1 MKKLSKLRDL
11 VFIQPF
17 VVFISILTMGLVLTS
32 SLVVASSIALVF
44 TFIFTMASRK
54 VERKWERALL
64 VAIPEIIDHI
74 ISGTQSGLSLS
85 ESLASLSHRGP
96 EISRE
101 IFGNFEEALKDGQR
115 FEEAVGN
122 LQREFSLRSADQL
135 FEALLFARV
144 LGGSELV
151 NLLRE
156 LGNFTRED
164 LALRRE
170 IEAKQGWIR
179 NSAHL
184 AAGAPWLL
192 LLLLSM
198 QPSTASV
205 FATPSGIL
213 VLTLGMALTII
224 AYFWMGYLGRIPQSP
239 RIFGLR

>member
-1 MKKLSKLRDL
+1 MLNRKTYPTLFRSFAMLL
-11 VFIQPF
+11 A
-17 VVFISILTMGLVLTS
+17 ISAVGYALTKSLIIATS
-32 SLVVASSIALVF
+32 AGLVF
-44 TFIFTMASRK
+44 TFILTMSRRQM
-54 VERKWERALL
+54 ERKREKALL
-64 VAIPEIIDHI
+64 AAIPEIIDHI

-85 ESLASLSHRGP
+85 ESLASLAHRGP
-96 EISRE
+96 EISRGV
-101 IFGNFEEALKDGQR
+101 FKNFEVSIKEGQR
-115 FEEAVGN
+115 FEEAVEMVQN
-122 LQREFSLRSADQL
+122 QFSLRSADQL

-184 AAGAPWLL
+184 SAGAPWLL

-198 QPSTASV
+198 QPATASA
-205 FATPSGIL
+205 FSSPAGIF
-213 VLTLGMALTII
+213 VLALGMALTLA

-239 RIFGLR
+239 RVFGTK

>member
-1 MKKLSKLRDL
+1 MLRKTTYPTLLRSLAILL
-11 VFIQPF
+11 VICAVGFA
-17 VVFISILTMGLVLTS
+17 LTASLT
-32 SLVVASSIALVF
+32 IATSAGLVF
-44 TFIFTMASRK
+44 TFIVTMSRMQMEK
-54 VERKWERALL
+54 KRDRALL
-64 VAIPEIIDHI
+64 RAIPEIIDHI

-85 ESLASLSHRGP
+85 ESLASLAQRGP
-96 EISRE
+96 EISKG
-101 IFGNFEEALKDGQR
+101 IFNDFEVSIKEGKR
-115 FEEAVGN
+115 FEEAVEIIQN
-122 LQREFSLRSADQL
+122 QFSLRSADQL

-164 LALRRE
+164 LTLRRE

-184 AAGAPWLL
+184 SAGAPWFL

-198 QPSTASV
+198 QPSTASA
-205 FATPSGIL
+205 FSSMAGIF
-213 VLTLGMALTII
+213 VLALGMALTLT

-239 RIFGLR
+239 RIFGAK

>member
-1 MKKLSKLRDL
+1 MLSRTTYPVLLRSFMTL
-11 VFIQPF
+11 LAICAVGFA
-17 VVFISILTMGLVLTS
+17 LTS
-32 SLVVASSIALVF
+32 SLIIATSAGLVF
-44 TFIFTMASRK
+44 TFILTMSRRQI
-54 VERKWERALL
+54 ERKRDKALL
-64 VAIPEIIDHI
+64 AAIPEVIDHV

-85 ESLASLSHRGP
+85 ESLASLAHRGP
-96 EISRE
+96 EISRG
-101 IFGNFEEALKDGQR
+101 IFKDFEVSIKEGLR
-115 FEEAVGN
+115 FEEAVEMV
-122 LQREFSLRSADQL
+122 QKQFSLRSADQL

-164 LALRRE
+164 LVLRRE

-184 AAGAPWLL
+184 SAGAPWLL

-198 QPSTASV
+198 QPATASA
-205 FATPSGIL
+205 FSSPAGIF
-213 VLTLGMALTII
+213 VLILGMALTLA

-239 RIFGLR
+239 RVFGTK

>member
-1 MKKLSKLRDL
+1 MLRRTTYPTLLRSLTILL
-11 VFIQPF
+11 VICAVGFA
-17 VVFISILTMGLVLTS
+17 LTASLIIATS
-32 SLVVASSIALVF
+32 AGLVF
-44 TFIFTMASRK
+44 TFIVTMSRMQMEK
-54 VERKWERALL
+54 KRDRALL
-64 VAIPEIIDHI
+64 GAIPEIIDHI

-85 ESLASLSHRGP
+85 ESLASLAQRGP
-96 EISRE
+96 EISKR
-101 IFGNFEEALKDGQR
+101 IFKDFEVSINEGKR
-115 FEEAVGN
+115 FEEAVEIIQN
-122 LQREFSLRSADQL
+122 QFSLRSADQL

-164 LALRRE
+164 LTLRRE

-184 AAGAPWLL
+184 SAGAPWFL

-198 QPSTASV
+198 QPSTASA
-205 FATPSGIL
+205 FSSMAGISVL
-213 VLTLGMALTII
+213 VLGMALTLT

-239 RIFGLR
+239 RIFGAK

>member
-1 MKKLSKLRDL
+1 MLIRKTYPTLFRSFALL
-11 VFIQPF
+11 LA
-17 VVFISILTMGLVLTS
+17 ISAVGFALTTS
-32 SLVVASSIALVF
+32 LIIATSAGLVF
-44 TFIFTMASRK
+44 TFIFTMSRRQM
-54 VERKWERALL
+54 ERKREKALL
-64 VAIPEIIDHI
+64 AAIPEIIDHI

-85 ESLASLSHRGP
+85 ESLASLAHRGP
-96 EISRE
+96 EISRGV
-101 IFGNFEEALKDGQR
+101 FKNFEVSIKEGQR
-115 FEEAVGN
+115 FEEAVEMVQN
-122 LQREFSLRSADQL
+122 QFSLRSADQL

-184 AAGAPWLL
+184 SAGAPWLL

-198 QPSTASV
+198 QPATAST
-205 FATPSGIL
+205 FSSPAGIF
-213 VLTLGMALTII
+213 VLALGMALTLA

-239 RIFGLR
+239 RVFGTK

>member
-1 MKKLSKLRDL
+1 MNLVKVKDL
-11 VFIQPF
+11 ALIRIALVAFLIF
-17 VVFISILTMGLVLTS
+17 AMSLVLTS
-32 SLVVASSIALVF
+32 SLVIASSIALIF
-44 TFIFTMASRK
+44 TFIITMANRK
-54 VERKWERALL
+54 VERKRERALL
-64 VAIPEIIDHI
+64 AAVPEIIDHI

-85 ESLASLSHRGP
+85 ESLSSLTRRGP
-96 EISRE
+96 EDTRA
-101 IFGNFEEALKDGQR
+101 IFGRFEESLREGQR
-115 FEEAVGN
+115 FEEAVGEV
-122 LQREFSLRSADQL
+122 QRQFSLRSADQL

-164 LALRRE
+164 LVLRRE

-184 AAGAPWLL
+184 SASAPWLL

-198 QPSTASV
+198 QPATASAY
-205 FATPSGIL
+205 ATPSGIL
-213 VLTLGMALTII
+213 ILSLGMILTVV

-239 RIFGLR
+239 RIFGSQ

>member
-1 MKKLSKLRDL
+1 MVRGLAVLIAL
-11 VFIQPF
+11 FILG
-17 VVFISILTMGLVLTS
+17 LTLTRS
-32 SLVVASSIALVF
+32 WVIASAIALVF
-44 TFIFTMASRK
+44 SFIFVMAQRK
-54 VERKWERALL
+54 VEKKRERALL
-64 VAIPEIIDHI
+64 AAIPEIIDHI

-85 ESLASLSHRGP
+85 ESLSSLVVRGP

-101 IFGNFEEALKDGQR
+101 IFGIFQESIREGKR
-115 FEEAVGN
+115 FEEGVERVQNQFA
-122 LQREFSLRSADQL
+122 LRSTDQL

-184 AAGAPWLL
+184 SAGAPWLL
-192 LLLLSM
+192 LLLLSL
-198 QPSTASV
+198 QPTTAAA
-205 FATPSGIL
+205 FATATGIL
-213 VLTLGMALTII
+213 ILVFGMSLTVI
-224 AYFWMGYLGRIPQSP
+224 AYFWMGYLGRIPQPP
-239 RIFGLR
+239 RIFGAR

>member
-1 MKKLSKLRDL
+1 MILRKIRNLALIRIAL
-11 VFIQPF
+11 VSFL
-17 VVFISILTMGLVLTS
+17 ILAMSLVLTS
-32 SLVVASSIALVF
+32 SLVIATSIALIF
-44 TFIFTMASRK
+44 TFIITMASRK
-54 VERKWERALL
+54 VERKRERALL
-64 VAIPEIIDHI
+64 AAVPEIIDHI

-85 ESLASLSHRGP
+85 ESLSSLNHRGP
-96 EISRE
+96 EICRD
-101 IFGNFEEALKDGQR
+101 IFGGFDELLREGKR
-115 FEEAVGN
+115 FDEAVG
-122 LQREFSLRSADQL
+122 QVQKQFSLRSADQL

-184 AAGAPWLL
+184 SAGAPWLL

-198 QPSTASV
+198 QPATASV
-205 FATPSGIL
+205 YATSTGIL
-213 VLTLGMALTII
+213 VLTLGMILTVI
-224 AYFWMGYLGRIPQSP
+224 AYFWMGYLGRIPQPP
-239 RIFGLR
+239 RIFGSR

>member
-1 MKKLSKLRDL
+1 MTLLAICA
-11 VFIQPF
+11 VGFA
-17 VVFISILTMGLVLTS
+17 LTS
-32 SLVVASSIALVF
+32 SLIIATSAGLVF
-44 TFIFTMASRK
+44 TFILTMSRRQM
-54 VERKWERALL
+54 ERKRDKALL
-64 VAIPEIIDHI
+64 AAIPEVIDHV

-85 ESLASLSHRGP
+85 ESLASLADRGP
-96 EISRE
+96 EISRG
-101 IFGNFEEALKDGQR
+101 IFKDFEVSIKEGLR
-115 FEEAVGN
+115 FEEAVEMV
-122 LQREFSLRSADQL
+122 QKQFSLRSADQL

-164 LALRRE
+164 LVLRRE

-184 AAGAPWLL
+184 SAGAPWLL

-198 QPSTASV
+198 QPATASA
-205 FATPSGIL
+205 FSSPAGIF
-213 VLTLGMALTII
+213 VLILGMALTLA

-239 RIFGLR
+239 RVFGTK

>member
-1 MKKLSKLRDL
+1 MTLLAICA
-11 VFIQPF
+11 VGFA
-17 VVFISILTMGLVLTS
+17 LTS
-32 SLVVASSIALVF
+32 SLIIATSAGLVF
-44 TFIFTMASRK
+44 TFILTMSRRQI
-54 VERKWERALL
+54 ERKRDKALL
-64 VAIPEIIDHI
+64 AAIPEVIDHV

-85 ESLASLSHRGP
+85 ESLASLAHRGP
-96 EISRE
+96 EISRG
-101 IFGNFEEALKDGQR
+101 IFKDFEVSIKEGLR
-115 FEEAVGN
+115 FEEAVEMV
-122 LQREFSLRSADQL
+122 QKQFSLRSADQL

-164 LALRRE
+164 LVLRRE

-184 AAGAPWLL
+184 SAGAPWLL

-198 QPSTASV
+198 QPATASA
-205 FATPSGIL
+205 FSSPAGIF
-213 VLTLGMALTII
+213 VLILGMALTLA

-239 RIFGLR
+239 RVFGTK